1 MNRLLPLSALA
12 IMSLSACASGSFLGL
27 ATSAY
32 VDEQLEATRAEVEA
46 AREDMSGQLQAE
58 ISTVRFD
65 VDRVDELTRDLEQLL
80 ATIRENERATQ
91 ELQQLATV
99 VASRLDELPTE
110 TLRRL
115 VEILQRNLEA
125 AP

>member
-58 ISTVRFD
+58 LSTVRFD

-115 VEILQRNLEA
+115 VEILERNLEA

>member
-1 MNRLLPLSALA
+1 
-12 IMSLSACASGSFLGL
+12 MSLSACASGSFLGL

-58 ISTVRFD
+58 LSTVRFD

-115 VEILQRNLEA
+115 VEILERNLEV

>member
-58 ISTVRFD
+58 LSTVRFD

-115 VEILQRNLEA
+115 VEILKRNLEA

>member
-1 MNRLLPLSALA
+1 MKRLVPLGVLA
-12 IMSLSACASGSFLGL
+12 ILSLSACASGSFLGL

-32 VDEQLEATRAEVEA
+32 VDEQLAAARGEVEA
-46 AREDMSGQLQAE
+46 ARQVLSSQLQSELA
-58 ISTVRFD
+58 TVQVD
-65 VDRVDELTRDLEQLL
+65 VDRVDELTRELEQLL

-99 VASRLDELPTE
+99 VASRLEELPTE

-115 VEILQRNLEA
+115 VEILQAHLETGA
-125 AP
+125 

>member
-115 VEILQRNLEA
+115 VEILERNLEA

>member
-58 ISTVRFD
+58 LSTVRVD

-115 VEILQRNLEA
+115 VEILERNLEA

>member
-1 MNRLLPLSALA
+1 MKRLIPLSALA
-12 IMSLSACASGSFLGL
+12 ILSLSACASGSFLGL

-32 VDEQLEATRAEVEA
+32 VDEQLAATKGEVES
-46 AREDMSGQLQAE
+46 ARQELRSQLQTE
-58 ISTVRFD
+58 LSTVRVD
-65 VDRVDELTRDLEQLL
+65 VDRVDELTRELEQLL

-99 VASRLDELPTE
+99 VASRLEELPTE

-115 VEILQRNLEA
+115 VEILQSHLEA
-125 AP
+125 TP